1 MSDKKKYVIRK
12 FGPKTERRDYSVTKK
27 SLELTDILSTSK
39 ESFDNFMKKRIQ
51 EILLDVY
58 PISTGSVKLD
68 YVKNSVDIEYPFKKI
83 TSETDEINKCKAKG
97 INFSSKIYIQLQKEN
112 TLTGERKTDKV
123 LLGEIP
129 YMTSGGS
136 FIINGSEKVIVS
148 QLVRSPGAY
157 YGIGVRNKQSD
168 DLFNKLEILPRIG
181 SW

>member
-1 MSDKKKYVIRK
+1 MRK
-12 FGPKTERRDYSVTKK
+12 FGPKTERRDYSVTKQT
-27 SLELTDILSTSK
+27 LELTDILSTSK

-51 EILLDVY
+51 EVLLEAY
-58 PISTGSVKLD
+58 PITTGTVKLD
-68 YVKNSVDIEYPFKKI
+68 YVKNSIDIEYPFKKI
-83 TSETDEINKCKAKG
+83 TSETEEINKCKAKG

-112 TLTGERKTDKV
+112 TTTGERKTDRV

-157 YGIGVRNKQSD
+157 FGVGVRNKQSD
-168 DLFNKLEILPRIG
+168 DLFNKLEIFL
-181 SW
+181 